1 MKNRCICSALACVGA
16 VIGAGFASGREVISF
31 FTRYDVHSWWLILL
45 SAITTTGLCALC
57 MRNANGG
64 CATCWCDLYR
74 GSHKLVRLGAQ
85 LCATLLMA
93 VVGGAMISASGHM
106 VAMLW
111 PSAWAY
117 PIGAVGTMLLAWRVG
132 FGGTKPLTL
141 ASAVLGLLFMLA
153 IFAILASE
161 PRNTQAAASLQPP
174 STVGELVLAGINAV
188 AYAAMNLTIALGVIC
203 RCAGNTRRYA
213 CRVSVCFGLLLVGLL
228 FVSNY
233 LYLKHP
239 ELSQDAFAM
248 VRLLSGFGRAG
259 FIISVT
265 LMYLAVVTTLVA
277 TLCTLRNAVEQH
289 EKRPALQA
297 CVTLGLPLC
306 FSLLGFSEIVN
317 RMYAPAGICCL
328 LFVFAPVFVLRC
340 IQRRKAKRRSPKA
353 YGIGIP
359 S

>member
-141 ASAVLGLLFMLA
+141 ASAVL
-153 IFAILASE
+153 
-161 PRNTQAAASLQPP
+161 
-174 STVGELVLAGINAV
+174 
-188 AYAAMNLTIALGVIC
+188 
-203 RCAGNTRRYA
+203 
-213 CRVSVCFGLLLVGLL
+213 
-228 FVSNY
+228 
-233 LYLKHP
+233 
-239 ELSQDAFAM
+239 
-248 VRLLSGFGRAG
+248 
-259 FIISVT
+259 
-265 LMYLAVVTTLVA
+265 
-277 TLCTLRNAVEQH
+277 
-289 EKRPALQA
+289 
-297 CVTLGLPLC
+297 
-306 FSLLGFSEIVN
+306 
-317 RMYAPAGICCL
+317 
-328 LFVFAPVFVLRC
+328 
-340 IQRRKAKRRSPKA
+340 
-353 YGIGIP
+353 
-359 S
+359 